1 MLRWIET
8 EAADGGYDVS
18 ISNVTDE
25 IGVLGIAGPNS
36 RAVLQKLTSEDLSDA
51 GFKFLQ
57 CKMVQLA
64 GVPVRAIRISYT
76 GSVTDVPVIAISP
89 AALLDL

>member
-1 MLRWIET
+1 M
-8 EAADGGYDVS
+8 
-18 ISNVTDE
+18 
-25 IGVLGIAGPNS
+25 LGIAGPNS

-76 GSVTDVPVIAISP
+76 GSVTDVPVIAIRS
-89 AALLDL
+89 AFKTSSFVSHSFSSVRLFSV

>member
-1 MLRWIET
+1 M
-8 EAADGGYDVS
+8 
-18 ISNVTDE
+18 
-25 IGVLGIAGPNS
+25 LGIAGPNS

-89 AALLDL
+89 AVSLDLENLIIRLPFIFQHVRLFPV